1 MHAPQ
6 RLEKVVLLSPAA
18 SFISLTPFFQALAGA
33 VVRIPAA
40 TVLRAVLYSWVA
52 PGVVI
57 NKVFEKQF
65 ILGLLHWNWT
75 VNSQGYSGV
84 MPSVFSSEELGELR
98 MPILMLIGDH
108 DRLNSPRVIQT
119 ARQMI
124 PHIEAGIIPDA
135 GHMLS
140 MEQPGYVDE
149 RVLDFLAQRLAYY
162 LIVILLYPVLT
173 TYVGVF
179 PDIFLAR
186 HI

>member
-1 MHAPQ
+1 M
-6 RLEKVVLLSPAA
+6 
-18 SFISLTPFFQALAGA
+18 
-33 VVRIPAA
+33 
-40 TVLRAVLYSWVA
+40 LYSWVA
-52 PGVVI
+52 PGFVI

-124 PHIEAGIIPDA
+124 PHIETGIIPDA

-140 MEQPGYVDE
+140 MEQPGYVDQ

-162 LIVILLYPVLT
+162 LIVIPLYPVLN

-179 PDIFLAR
+179 PDSFLAR